1 MSDEKISVLIVD
13 DSALMRNLIGRIVEH
28 EPDLQVVGKAMNGAF
43 ALAKLDKLD
52 PDVIILDLEMPE
64 MNGIEFLRERQRRNI
79 QIPVIILSS
88 HAEQGAHIT
97 MEALSLGASDFIMK
111 PTGGDGTELQSVQKV
126 LVEMIRA
133 YGGKYKKNRSKPAQ
147 PSVIP
152 GVTSTPSTPGLAP
165 PSQAGAQNLGRFG
178 TEQTRT
184 SLYPGLQD
192 ARKEERVATP
202 PLPRKAPGPIEIVAI
217 GISTGGPN
225 ALREVFPKLDADFP
239 VPIVV
244 VQHMPPGF
252 TEEFAKSLDR
262 ICALEVKEASEG
274 DILRPGRILIAPGN
288 RHIVVEKRPL
298 AAVVHLLDTPPVNGH
313 RPSADVLFESVARQ
327 YGNRALAV
335 IMTGMGKD
343 GATQIGAIYRE
354 GGITIGQ
361 DEESCIVYGMPRV
374 AFENGFIQHQVSLAK
389 MAETI
394 NKLVREYAG

>member
-1 MSDEKISVLIVD
+1 VSEEKISVLIVD
-13 DSALMRNLIGRIVEH
+13 DSALMRNLIGRIVEN
-28 EPDLQVVGKAMNGAF
+28 EPDLQVAGKAMNGAF

-52 PDVIILDLEMPE
+52 PDVIVLDLEMPE
-64 MNGIEFLRERQRRNI
+64 MNGIEFLRERQKRNI

-88 HAEQGAHIT
+88 HAEEGAHIT

-111 PTGGDGTELQSVQKV
+111 PTGGDGSELQSVAKV

-133 YGGKYKKNRSKPAQ
+133 YGGKYKKNRSKDTQ
-147 PSVIP
+147 TTVVP
-152 GVTSTPSTPGLAP
+152 GVTRATSQDLSAGPARSSLAP
-165 PSQAGAQNLGRFG
+165 VTVP
-178 TEQTRT
+178 
-184 SLYPGLQD
+184 
-192 ARKEERVATP
+192 VP
-202 PLPRKAPGPIEIVAI
+202 PPAEGVLKPPIPRKAPGPIEIVAI
-217 GISTGGPN
+217 GVSTGGPN
-225 ALREVFPKLDADFP
+225 ALREVFPKLDENFP

-262 ICALEVKEASEG
+262 ICSLEVKEASEG

-313 RPSADVLFESVARQ
+313 RPSADVLFESVARH

-374 AFENGFIQHQVSLAK
+374 AFENGYIQYQVSLSK
-389 MAETI
+389 MADTI
-394 NKLVREYAG
+394 NRLVREHAG

>member
-1 MSDEKISVLIVD
+1 MSGEKISVLIVD

-64 MNGIEFLRERQRRNI
+64 MNGIEFLRERVRRNI

-97 MEALSLGASDFIMK
+97 MEAISLGASDFILK

-133 YGGKYKKNRSKPAQ
+133 YGGKYKKNRSKPIQ
-147 PSVIP
+147 STVIP
-152 GVTSTPSTPGLAP
+152 GVTSVPSTKDTA
-165 PSQAGAQNLGRFG
+165 AGQV
-178 TEQTRT
+178 RT
-184 SLYPGLQD
+184 SIVPPTP
-192 ARKEERVATP
+192 APSVERMVKP
-202 PLPRKAPGPIEIVAI
+202 PIPRKAPGPIEIVAI
-217 GISTGGPN
+217 GVSTGGPN
-225 ALREVFPKLDADFP
+225 ALREVFPKLDPNFP

-288 RHIVVEKRPL
+288 RHIVVEKKPL

-374 AFENGFIQHQVSLAK
+374 AFENGFIQYQVSLSK

-394 NKLVREYAG
+394 NKLVREYA

>member
-1 MSDEKISVLIVD
+1 MHSRKGQKVSEEKLSVLIVD
-13 DSALMRNLIGRIVEH
+13 DSALMRNLIGRIVDH
-28 EPDLQVVGKAMNGAF
+28 EPDLKVVGKAMNGAF

-52 PDVIILDLEMPE
+52 PDVIVLDLEMPE

-97 MEALSLGASDFIMK
+97 MEALSLGSSDFILK
-111 PTGGDGTELQSVQKV
+111 PTGGYETELQSVQKV

-133 YGGKYKKNRSKPAQ
+133 YGGKYKKNRIKPVQ
-147 PSVIP
+147 TTVIP
-152 GVTSTPSTPGLAP
+152 GMTSFASPAP
-165 PSQAGAQNLGRFG
+165 VIAPI
-178 TEQTRT
+178 
-184 SLYPGLQD
+184 
-192 ARKEERVATP
+192 EERVAKP
-202 PLPRKAPGPIEIVAI
+202 PIPRKAPGPIEIVAI

-225 ALREVFPKLDADFP
+225 ALREVFPKLDSNFP

-274 DILRPGRILIAPGN
+274 DILRPGRVLIAPGN

-298 AAVVHLLDTPPVNGH
+298 AAIVHLLDTPPVNGH
-313 RPSADVLFESVARQ
+313 RPSADVLFESIARQ

-343 GATQIGAIYRE
+343 GATQIGAIHRE

-374 AFENGFIQHQVSLAK
+374 AFENGFIQYQVSLSQ

-394 NKLVREYAG
+394 NKLVREYAP

>member
-1 MSDEKISVLIVD
+1 MPDEKISVLIVD

-28 EPDLQVVGKAMNGAF
+28 EPDLQVAGKAMNGAF

-79 QIPVIILSS
+79 EIPVIILSS
-88 HAEQGAHIT
+88 HAERGAQIT

-111 PTGGDGTELQSVQKV
+111 PSGREGSELQSVQKA

-133 YGGKYKKNRSKPAQ
+133 YGGKYRKNRSKTTQ
-147 PSVIP
+147 SIVLP
-152 GVTSTPSTPGLAP
+152 GMTSPQVEVK
-165 PSQAGAQNLGRFG
+165 PSQTRGIRQ
-178 TEQTRT
+178 EHSPRT
-184 SLYPGLQD
+184 SPDLYLG
-192 ARKEERVATP
+192 RKEEP
-202 PLPRKAPGPIEIVAI
+202 PAKRIQPRRSPGPIEIVAI

-225 ALREVFPKLDADFP
+225 ALREVFPRLDRDFP
-239 VPIVV
+239 VPVVV

-252 TEEFAKSLDR
+252 TEEFARSLDR
-262 ICALEVKEASEG
+262 ICALDVKEASEG

-313 RPSADVLFESVARQ
+313 RPSVDVLFESVARE

-343 GATQIGAIYRE
+343 GATQIGAIYQE

-374 AFENGFIQHQVSLAK
+374 AYENGFIQYQVSLSD
-389 MAETI
+389 MAATI
-394 NKLVREYAG
+394 NRLVREYS

>member
-1 MSDEKISVLIVD
+1 VSDEKISVLIVD

-28 EPDLQVVGKAMNGAF
+28 EPDFQVVGKAMNGAF
-43 ALAKLDKLD
+43 ALAKLEKLD

-97 MEALSLGASDFIMK
+97 MEALSLGASDFILK
-111 PTGGDGTELQSVQKV
+111 PTGGNGSELQSVQKA

-133 YGGKYKKNRSKPAQ
+133 YGGKYKKNRSKPTQ

-152 GVTSTPSTPGLAP
+152 GVTSIPSSTGIQPPAQVRTQDFGTGQSRTSFAPSTLQTAP
-165 PSQAGAQNLGRFG
+165 
-178 TEQTRT
+178 
-184 SLYPGLQD
+184 
-192 ARKEERVATP
+192 KEEGVSKHP
-202 PLPRKAPGPIEIVAI
+202 IPRKAPGPIEIVAI
-217 GISTGGPN
+217 GVSTGGPN
-225 ALREVFPKLDADFP
+225 ALREVFPRLDPNFP

-298 AAVVHLLDTPPVNGH
+298 AAIVHLLDTPPVNGH

-374 AFENGFIQHQVSLAK
+374 AFENGFIQYQVSLSK

-394 NKLVREYAG
+394 NKLVREYAT

>member
-1 MSDEKISVLIVD
+1 MSEEKISVLIVD
-13 DSALMRNLIGRIVEH
+13 DSALMRNLIGRIVEN
-28 EPDLQVVGKAMNGAF
+28 EPDFQVAGKAMNGSF
-43 ALAKLDKLD
+43 ALAKLEKLD
-52 PDVIILDLEMPE
+52 PDVIVLDLEMPE
-64 MNGIEFLRERQRRNI
+64 MNGIEFLRERQKRNI

-88 HAEQGAHIT
+88 HAEEGAHIT
-97 MEALSLGASDFIMK
+97 MEALSLGASDFILK
-111 PTGGDGTELQSVQKV
+111 PTGGDGRELQSVAKV

-133 YGGKYKKNRSKPAQ
+133 YGGKYKKNRSKSTQ
-147 PSVIP
+147 PPVIP
-152 GVTSTPSTPGLAP
+152 SMTSPSSLQVSPP
-165 PSQAGAQNLGRFG
+165 PSRSSTQDL
-178 TEQTRT
+178 
-184 SLYPGLQD
+184 SPGQVRSPFTPT
-192 ARKEERVATP
+192 ASQVFPPAEGVAKP
-202 PLPRKAPGPIEIVAI
+202 PMPRKAPGPLEIVAI
-217 GISTGGPN
+217 GVSTGGPN
-225 ALREVFPKLDADFP
+225 ALREVFPKLDEDFP

-298 AAVVHLLDTPPVNGH
+298 AAIVHLLDTPPVNGH
-313 RPSADVLFESVARQ
+313 RPSADVLFDSVARQ

-374 AFENGFIQHQVSLAK
+374 AFENGFIQYQVSLSK
-389 MAETI
+389 MADTI
-394 NKLVREYAG
+394 NRLVKEYAP

>member
-28 EPDLQVVGKAMNGAF
+28 EPDLQVAGKAMNGAF
-43 ALAKLDKLD
+43 ALAKLEKLD

-88 HAEQGAHIT
+88 HAEEGAHIT

-111 PTGGDGTELQSVQKV
+111 PTGEEGIDLQSVHKV

-133 YGGKYKKNRSKPAQ
+133 YGGKYKKSRSKPSQ
-147 PSVIP
+147 TSVLSGMDSVPSTQLSVP
-152 GVTSTPSTPGLAP
+152 PTPSGKKELNRGDTRASFTPS
-165 PSQAGAQNLGRFG
+165 PSQVLPVEKRI
-178 TEQTRT
+178 E
-184 SLYPGLQD
+184 
-192 ARKEERVATP
+192 KP
-202 PLPRKAPGPIEIVAI
+202 PVPRKAPGPIEIVAI

-225 ALREVFPKLDADFP
+225 ALREVFPKLDASFP

-244 VQHMPPGF
+244 VQHMPAGF

-262 ICALEVKEASEG
+262 ICALEVKEAAEG

-298 AAVVHLLDTPPVNGH
+298 AAIVHLLDTPPVNGH

-374 AFENGFIQHQVSLAK
+374 AFENGFIQYQVSLAK
-389 MAETI
+389 MAETL
-394 NKLVREYAG
+394 NKLVKEYAP

>member
-28 EPDLQVVGKAMNGAF
+28 EPDLQVAGKAMNGAF
-43 ALAKLDKLD
+43 ALAKLEKLD

-88 HAEQGAHIT
+88 HAEEGAHIT

-111 PTGGDGTELQSVQKV
+111 PTGEEGIDLQSVHKV

-133 YGGKYKKNRSKPAQ
+133 YGGKYKKSRSKPSQ
-147 PSVIP
+147 TSVLSGMDSVPSTQISVP
-152 GVTSTPSTPGLAP
+152 PTPSEKKELNRGDTRASFTPS
-165 PSQAGAQNLGRFG
+165 PSQVLPVEKRI
-178 TEQTRT
+178 E
-184 SLYPGLQD
+184 
-192 ARKEERVATP
+192 KP
-202 PLPRKAPGPIEIVAI
+202 PVPRKAPGPIEIVAI

-225 ALREVFPKLDADFP
+225 ALREVFPKLDASFP

-244 VQHMPPGF
+244 VQHMPAGF

-262 ICALEVKEASEG
+262 ICALEVKEAAEG

-298 AAVVHLLDTPPVNGH
+298 AAIVHLLDTPPVNGH

-374 AFENGFIQHQVSLAK
+374 AFENGFIQYQVSLAK
-389 MAETI
+389 MAETL
-394 NKLVREYAG
+394 NKLVKEYAP